1 MTATI
6 QSRTSILTSLTKSKS
21 KSNPKS
27 ATSTRKKE
35 TRTSIYFKPPT
46 KSPTT
51 TKKPNP
57 PIATTTTPTTTTT
70 PPTQPLPHTLH
81 LISSHPTL
89 TPYRRK
95 IYRTLLSIPRGRW
108 TTYSALATHLSSSAR
123 AVGNAM
129 RTNPFAP
136 HVPCHRVLAADR
148 TVGGYKGSWGN
159 GGDYA
164 TEKMGLL
171 RGEGVVFDGR
181 GRVGG
186 LCFGGFWE
194 VGVEGE
200 GEGKRGEGD

>member
-1 MTATI
+1 MTATL
-6 QSRTSILTSLTKSKS
+6 QSRTSTSTLTKSRSKS

-27 ATSTRKKE
+27 ATSARKKE
-35 TRTSIYFKPPT
+35 TRTSIYFNPPT
-46 KSPTT
+46 KSTTT
-51 TKKPNP
+51 TK
-57 PIATTTTPTTTTT
+57 TTTTT
-70 PPTQPLPHTLH
+70 TTTAKIPPTQPLPHTLR
-81 LISSHPTL
+81 LISTHPTL

-108 TTYSALATHLSSSAR
+108 TTYSALAAHLSSSAR

-136 HVPCHRVLAADR
+136 HVPCHRVLAADG

-194 VGVEGE
+194 VGVEG
-200 GEGKRGEGD
+200 GAEGK